1 MNEFLIQLVN
11 FFQSI
16 QGTIAVIFVIV
27 GGIWQYWRFIKEWNF
42 KNYHQL
48 IKELNQ
54 SDTPNEPIKL
64 YRQVAVVYEL
74 RNYPRYFSVSK
85 RILQGWIGSR
95 SDKSKDFFDPLYKE
109 MQLSIEF
116 MNKNFLQRCWNKI
129 CKKWYKL

>member
-1 MNEFLIQLVN
+1 MNEFLIQLGN
-11 FFQSI
+11 FFQSM
-16 QGTIAVIFVIV
+16 QGTITVIFVIV
-27 GGIWQYWRFIKEWNF
+27 GSIWQYWRFVKEWNF

-85 RILQGWIGSR
+85 RILQGWIDSR
-95 SDKSKDFFDPLYKE
+95 SEKSKEFFDSLYKE

-116 MNKNFLQRCWNKI
+116 MNKNFLQRCWSKI
-129 CKKWYKL
+129 CKK